1 MVCHPEPPPEK
12 WKTLHLSLGVLNL
25 EFKFFR
31 LCGSSSVSVKK
42 MIIIV
47 LCYGPVYDDNALEKD
62 KNLKILR

>member
-1 MVCHPEPPPEK
+1 MVCHPESPPEK

-42 MIIIV
+42 I
-47 LCYGPVYDDNALEKD
+47 
-62 KNLKILR
+62 